1 MFGRFMVLCG
11 TSECSMRDFL
21 RRLMIGRYD
30 EGTAFMPIVTH
41 KNKLPLPVRE
51 RYRFLAPDVDA
62 QDLPPD
68 WYILILAFPPRM
80 DLTLLVGT

>member
-1 MFGRFMVLCG
+1 MA
-11 TSECSMRDFL
+11 
-21 RRLMIGRYD
+21 GRYD

-51 RYRFLAPDVDA
+51 RYRFLAPDADT

-68 WYILILAFPPRM
+68 W
-80 DLTLLVGT
+80 

>member
-1 MFGRFMVLCG
+1 M
-11 TSECSMRDFL
+11 
-21 RRLMIGRYD
+21 GRYD

-51 RYRFLAPDVDA
+51 RYRFLAPDADT

-68 WYILILAFPPRM
+68 WYYSFGVSTAHISNLIPLA
-80 DLTLLVGT
+80 GTCESAVWW